1 MINYKRIKKDCF
13 WEYNFSDNEILQL
26 STSDNIRVKSFLFQK
41 ILLNSTNLFS
51 DLKIFDRKV
60 LQELLENYEVPRF
73 NKDWTFKRKNMV
85 EVYFFNKEVL
95 VNELK
100 WLV

>member
-13 WEYNFSDNEILQL
+13 WEYNFSNEDILKL
-26 STSDNIRVKSFLFQK
+26 ATSDNIREKSFLFQK

-51 DLKIFDRKV
+51 DLKIFDKKV
-60 LQELLENYEVPRF
+60 LFNLLENYKVPQF
-73 NKDWTFKRKNMV
+73 NKDYTFKRKNMA
-85 EVYFFNKEVL
+85 EVYFFDKEVL

-100 WLV
+100 WVV